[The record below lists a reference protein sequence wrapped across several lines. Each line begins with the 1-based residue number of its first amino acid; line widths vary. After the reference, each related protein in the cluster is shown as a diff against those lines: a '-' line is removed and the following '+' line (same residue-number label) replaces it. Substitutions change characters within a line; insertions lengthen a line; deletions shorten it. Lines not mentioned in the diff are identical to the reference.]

1 MKPPNNNSML
11 KPMSA
16 WYTVL
21 VVDRVA
27 VPLAAALARTSV
39 TPNQVTALSMALR
52 VIGVGLVW
60 LGHAWPAI
68 GVWAAGYL
76 LDCADGKLARLTGRV
91 SATGKAMDMWGDI
104 ALNWLF
110 VISISLKELWPS
122 HIVAFVSAV
131 AWLGLWTSTWL
142 FFDGVHE
149 KLRGATSNDRGTLIK
164 NYAAWAAARR
174 LRLLPVSGIEETQV
188 IVPIGYL
195 LGILHLVMP
204 ALLVYRALLLLS
216 TVFLKRMTRTGMAG
230 GRGSYALPA
239 RGGAR

>member
-1 MKPPNNNSML
+1 MKPPNNNHML

-21 VVDRVA
+21 VVDRLA
-27 VPLAAALARTSV
+27 MPLTVVLARTGI

-52 VIGVGLVW
+52 VIGIGLVW
-60 LGHAWPAI
+60 LGHAWPAV
-68 GVWAAGYL
+68 GAWAVGYL
-76 LDCADGKLARLTGRV
+76 LDCMDGKLARLTGRV

-104 ALNWLF
+104 TLNWLF
-110 VISISLKELWPS
+110 VISVSLKELWPS
-122 HIVAFVSAV
+122 HIVVFVSAV

-149 KLRGATSNDRGTLIK
+149 KLRGAMSNDRGTLIK

-174 LRLLPVSGIEETQV
+174 LRVLPVSGIEETQV
-188 IVPIGYL
+188 IVPIGYA

-204 ALLVYRALLLLS
+204 ALLVYRAVLLIS
-216 TVFLKRMTRTGMAG
+216 GVFLKRLRLTSVAG
-230 GRGSYALPA
+230 GRGSYAHPA